1 MDSWEGLKVDKTKI
15 VTNSN
20 PTKTFFCI
28 IYAKFGINLIKI
40 EVDSARK
47 RFIGLGLEL
56 KISRLKLKFE

>member
-20 PTKTFFCI
+20 PTKTFFCV
-28 IYAKFGINLIKI
+28 IYAKFWINLIKI

-47 RFIGLGLEL
+47 RFYRIGPRIKNFLI
-56 KISRLKLKFE
+56 KA